1 MKPSATLDDL
11 TLSDLK
17 LLQTLLRT
25 ASLTSA
31 SLTLGWSIPKA
42 SHRLSKIREVLGDE
56 LFVRSGNSLVPTT
69 RMKELAP
76 RVSGAVDALAS
87 LTIEEHYRP
96 EEIDRLFTF
105 EMVDNAQRF
114 FLHPY
119 SPPSAKRLRVF
130 MSAFVRQSAGQSR
143 TSGKAQRTLL
153 SALI

>member
-87 LTIEEHYRP
+87 LTIEER
-96 EEIDRLFTF
+96 
-105 EMVDNAQRF
+105 
-114 FLHPY
+114 
-119 SPPSAKRLRVF
+119 
-130 MSAFVRQSAGQSR
+130 
-143 TSGKAQRTLL
+143 
-153 SALI
+153 

>member
-56 LFVRSGNSLVPTT
+56 LYVRSGNSLVPTT

-76 RVSGAVDALAS
+76 RVSGAVVIFIRENS
-87 LTIEEHYRP
+87 ENHGIFRIEM
-96 EEIDRLFTF
+96 I
-105 EMVDNAQRF
+105 
-114 FLHPY
+114 
-119 SPPSAKRLRVF
+119 
-130 MSAFVRQSAGQSR
+130 
-143 TSGKAQRTLL
+143 
-153 SALI
+153 II